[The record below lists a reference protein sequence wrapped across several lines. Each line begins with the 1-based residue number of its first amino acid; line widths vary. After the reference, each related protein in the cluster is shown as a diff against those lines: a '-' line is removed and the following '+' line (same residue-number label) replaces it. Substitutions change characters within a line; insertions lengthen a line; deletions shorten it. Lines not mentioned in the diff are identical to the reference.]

1 MSIEGLRANIGPAA
15 ALSAVKLGLMP
26 LIVLGLSM
34 ALRLE
39 PLYLIAAVVCAAV
52 PTAKTVYIL
61 SGEYRCEE
69 KTVAATV
76 SLTTLCSI
84 GTLVVWIALLTKY
97 FPLI

>member
-1 MSIEGLRANIGPAA
+1 MDGLRANIGRAA
-15 ALSAVKLGLMP
+15 ALAAAKLGLMP
-26 LIVLGLSM
+26 LIVLGLSI

-61 SGEYRCEE
+61 SGEYQCEE
-69 KTVAATV
+69 PTVAATI

-84 GTLVVWIALLTKY
+84 GTLIVWIYVLSTF
-97 FPLI
+97 FPLA